1 VSRKFDPSN
10 YILKSDIRNS
20 NSNGGRFEKQVKMTS
35 KHEIEVSKS
44 TKAIRVFA
52 TKSSNDLEV
61 LDDLPYDFENKSEP
75 ID

>member
-1 VSRKFDPSN
+1 
-10 YILKSDIRNS
+10 
-20 NSNGGRFEKQVKMTS
+20 MTS

-52 TKSSNDLEV
+52 TKSSNDPEV